1 MERLKASKTALIGDK
16 RYTIAVELIIIFTAG
31 IPALRRLASLP
42 YIVILQ
48 FLYVLF
54 WYGWQHLQD
63 GFPHFHHCSRS
74 ELNSMHPVLI
84 KLSLRSAIVSVV
96 GAVSDR
102 FVCVGSFP
110 AASDH

>member
-1 MERLKASKTALIGDK
+1 MERLKASKTVLIGDK

-54 WYGWQHLQD
+54 CTD
-63 GFPHFHHCSRS
+63 GSICRMGF
-74 ELNSMHPVLI
+74 LI
-84 KLSLRSAIVSVV
+84 FTIAV
-96 GAVSDR
+96 GQS
-102 FVCVGSFP
+102 
-110 AASDH
+110 